1 VTIKVHK
8 NVGDYKPSRCSGQKK
23 LYLIMRDG
31 IVMCALEGAELA
43 TLTDIFSDLDAM
55 CEEITGRMILIPR
68 HLSCFFS
75 VFLAEISS

>member
-1 VTIKVHK
+1 
-8 NVGDYKPSRCSGQKK
+8 
-23 LYLIMRDG
+23 MRDG